1 MNRSLFEKEKI
12 LIISR
17 VSDKILN
24 FIEELSDKKLQDVK
38 VILKSGI
45 LEKRSKLRS
54 FFEKGKTFVTIPTYE
69 DNEKPY
75 SCY

>member
-1 MNRSLFEKEKI
+1 MNRSLFENEKI

-45 LEKRSKLRS
+45 LEKRSKLEVLKKVRHL
-54 FFEKGKTFVTIPTYE
+54 
-69 DNEKPY
+69 
-75 SCY
+75 